1 MSRYTLGIDTS
12 NYATSLAVFD
22 TAGEV
27 VCAKKR
33 FLPVKEGQLG
43 LRQSDALF
51 HHTTA
56 LPEMLE
62 ELSREFDLTQIAA
75 VGVSQKPRPVE
86 GSYMPCFLAGVSA
99 ATAFA
104 RARGI
109 PLVHT
114 THQQGHAAA
123 ALFAAKGEELF
134 RQKVLLFHISG
145 GTTDLLLCDEVRQ
158 ITTLGTSSDL
168 YAGQAVDRVGVKL
181 GFPFPAGA
189 EVSRLAALCEES
201 IRPKSSVKGMT
212 CSLSGLENQCNALL
226 QAGKSPEYVCKYCLL
241 CVADTVVRMTKAA
254 QKEYPGLPVVCAGGV
269 MSSDI
274 IRVWVPAAGVF
285 RAGPVFQRQRHR
297 CVHPCRTGGR
307 IMAEVISVSALN
319 QYVKTLLDANDLLF
333 DLALRGEIAN
343 FVQNARSGH
352 CYFSLRDE
360 TSSVKAVM
368 FRSDA
373 RRLGFRPEEGMKVI
387 VRCRATLYERDGA
400 FQVYV
405 NDMFPDGI
413 GSAQLAFEQLKAKLD
428 REGLF
433 AAERKKPLP
442 RFPKC
447 IGLVTSK
454 TGAALQDIRNVIGRR
469 WPAVR
474 LLLCPVSVQGFE
486 AADEIAA
493 AIDRLDKS
501 GQVDEIIVAR
511 GGGSR
516 EDLWVFNA
524 ERIAR
529 AASRCKTPL
538 ISAIGHEIDFTILDF
553 VADQRAPTP
562 SAAAELAV
570 PDRAEFSRKLC
581 NLEENIHI
589 SIQNRLSLC
598 YNRLDET
605 VQPLSR
611 QNMQAQLA
619 GRQQQLEAVSGQLQ
633 TAAQKKQQDAG
644 LRLRHAAALAAT
656 LNSYGVLARGY
667 ALVQDEKGRICA
679 PDALREGQK
688 MTLCGAV
695 NRIHCTVDAVEGPNE
710 STQEL

>member
-1 MSRYTLGIDTS
+1 
-12 NYATSLAVFD
+12 
-22 TAGEV
+22 
-27 VCAKKR
+27 
-33 FLPVKEGQLG
+33 
-43 LRQSDALF
+43 
-51 HHTTA
+51 
-56 LPEMLE
+56 
-62 ELSREFDLTQIAA
+62 
-75 VGVSQKPRPVE
+75 
-86 GSYMPCFLAGVSA
+86 
-99 ATAFA
+99 
-104 RARGI
+104 
-109 PLVHT
+109 
-114 THQQGHAAA
+114 
-123 ALFAAKGEELF
+123 
-134 RQKVLLFHISG
+134 
-145 GTTDLLLCDEVRQ
+145 
-158 ITTLGTSSDL
+158 
-168 YAGQAVDRVGVKL
+168 
-181 GFPFPAGA
+181 
-189 EVSRLAALCEES
+189 
-201 IRPKSSVKGMT
+201 
-212 CSLSGLENQCNALL
+212 
-226 QAGKSPEYVCKYCLL
+226 
-241 CVADTVVRMTKAA
+241 
-254 QKEYPGLPVVCAGGV
+254 
-269 MSSDI
+269 
-274 IRVWVPAAGVF
+274 
-285 RAGPVFQRQRHR
+285 
-297 CVHPCRTGGR
+297 
-307 IMAEVISVSALN
+307 MAEVISVSALN

-360 TSSVKAVM
+360 ASSVKAVM

-656 LNSYGVLARGY
+656 LNPYGVLARGY

-679 PDALREGQK
+679 PDTLREGQK